1 MNDKAD
7 GATEGFTALGFLW
20 RFLAALILK
29 IREDP
34 GRSGDSSLNSR
45 SGDSSLNSALWN

>member
-29 IREDP
+29 IR
-34 GRSGDSSLNSR
+34 GQFT
-45 SGDSSLNSALWN
+45 